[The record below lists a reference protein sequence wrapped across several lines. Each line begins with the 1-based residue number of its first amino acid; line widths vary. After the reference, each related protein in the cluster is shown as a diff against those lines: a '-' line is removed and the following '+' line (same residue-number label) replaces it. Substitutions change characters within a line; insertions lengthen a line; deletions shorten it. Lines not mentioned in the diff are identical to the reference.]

1 MPLNRLLAE
10 ALGTFTLLF
19 AGTGAIVINGVSGGT
34 TVSVFGNDTL
44 NQQSFVPADVV
55 VSLVANGG
63 LQGVTISAAGVVTV
77 PAGTTGGTYVITYS
91 ICEAA
96 FANNCDTTTVTVLVD
111 SQPIALVDFYT
122 TPSGTPISNNVAGND
137 TAMLDG
143 PVVFSLLIPPAAGT
157 GTLVFNADGSFTF
170 TPAAGFSG
178 PVNFTYQICD
188 VDGDCS
194 AATATIVVGTA
205 DVAPVAQ
212 PDTYETAINT
222 PVSGSLTVN
231 DSGLDNG
238 PVVYAVVTPPGTGT
252 AVVNPNGTF
261 TYTPATGFTGVVT
274 FTYQVC
280 EVDGD

>member
-1 MPLNRLLAE
+1 MN
-10 ALGTFTLLF
+10 
-19 AGTGAIVINGVSGGT
+19 
-34 TVSVFGNDTL
+34 
-44 NQQSFVPADVV
+44 
-55 VSLVANGG
+55 
-63 LQGVTISAAGVVTV
+63 
-77 PAGTTGGTYVITYS
+77 
-91 ICEAA
+91 
-96 FANNCDTTTVTVLVD
+96 
-111 SQPIALVDFYT
+111 
-122 TPSGTPISNNVAGND
+122 
-137 TAMLDG
+137 
-143 PVVFSLLIPPAAGT
+143 
-157 GTLVFNADGSFTF
+157 GSFTF

-212 PDTYETAINT
+212 PDTYETPINT

-238 PVVYAVVTPPGTGT
+238 PVVYAVVTPPGPGT

-280 EVDGD
+280 DADGDCDTAIVTITVAPSEDTPVAEDDVYVTPYQTPVSGDLSVNDTGLTDAPVSYAVITPPGNGTLVLNPDGTFTYTPATGFSGVVTATIRVCDADADCDTSLATITVGIPPVVANPDSGTVPDGGSGGVAVANVLVNDTFAGSDAFQ